1 MRASADPS
9 LLRRSIEEV
18 VRRLEPD
25 LPVIGYVTIDEQI
38 DRLLRPE
45 RLVASL
51 SLSFGVLAT
60 VLGAIGLYGVT
71 AFSVARR
78 TREIGLRMALG
89 ADRGAVLRMILR
101 GAVGM
106 AAIGICLGVV
116 IALAL
121 GRYVE
126 SQLYGIR
133 GSDLLTL
140 GGAAGVLVAVVFASG
155 WLPARR
161 ASRVDPMLALRCE

>member
-1 MRASADPS
+1 MPNKLA
-9 LLRRSIEEV
+9 
-18 VRRLEPD
+18 
-25 LPVIGYVTIDEQI
+25 
-38 DRLLRPE
+38 LRPMAPSP
-45 RLVASL
+45 VAS
-51 SLSFGVLAT
+51 SPNDSQRRPGSAAT
-60 VLGAIGLYGVT
+60 FDRGKGPAARTGSAGH
-71 AFSVARR
+71 RR

-140 GGAAGVLVAVVFASG
+140 GGAAGVLVLVVLASG

>member
-1 MRASADPS
+1 M
-9 LLRRSIEEV
+9 
-18 VRRLEPD
+18 
-25 LPVIGYVTIDEQI
+25 
-38 DRLLRPE
+38 
-45 RLVASL
+45 
-51 SLSFGVLAT
+51 
-60 VLGAIGLYGVT
+60 

-140 GGAAGVLVAVVFASG
+140 GGAAGVLVAVVLASG